1 LRTENLNTEKE
12 INQKYGDDVVVLEKK
27 GRTFYLVGTAHIS
40 KKSADLVKEVI
51 ENEQPDS
58 VAIELD
64 EQRYQALSKQKRWE
78 ELDLKQII
86 KEKQL
91 STLLINIVLSSYQ
104 KKLGEKLGVTP
115 GLEMLEAVN
124 VCKEHDYPIVL
135 ADRNVRTTLKR
146 SWHSMSFWQKMK
158 FIFSGFAGIFEK
170 QELTEEKLEEL
181 KNKDVMTELLEELG
195 KAMPVLKTVLIDERD
210 KYLAQKIEKAEGEK
224 VVAIVGAGHLAGIR
238 KSIEADKEHDLAEF
252 EVIPPPSKLTKWFG
266 WGIPAII
273 IASILYIG
281 YTQGLAEAGDNALIW
296 ILANGIPSAFGTILA
311 LAHPFTVIATFLA
324 APLTSLTPVI
334 GAGYVSAFVQAYFQP
349 PVVKEFKTVTD
360 DVNKVTKWWSNKLL
374 RILLVFIL
382 AGIGSALGTY
392 FGAYKII
399 SNLIQ

>member
-1 LRTENLNTEKE
+1 MKTENLMEQSNTDH
-12 INQKYGDDVVVLEKK
+12 KYTEDVLVLEKN

-40 KKSADLVKEVI
+40 KKSADLVREVI
-51 ENEQPDS
+51 EKEKPDA

-64 EQRYQALSKQKRWE
+64 EQRYQALSRQKRWE

-91 STLLINIVLSSYQ
+91 STLIINIVLSAYQ

-146 SWHSMSFWQKMK
+146 SWHSMSFWQKLK

-170 QELTEEKLEEL
+170 QDLTEAKLEEL

-210 KYLAQKIEKAEGEK
+210 KYLAQKIEQSEGTR
-224 VVAIVGAGHLAGIR
+224 VVAIVGAGHLSGIK
-238 KSIEADKEHDLAEF
+238 KSIQEDKEHDLSAYE
-252 EVIPPPSKLTKWFG
+252 EIPPPSKLTKWLG
-266 WGIPAII
+266 WGIPIII

-311 LAHPFTVIATFLA
+311 AAHPFTVIATFLA

-334 GAGYVSAFVQAYFQP
+334 GAGYVSAFVQAYYKP
-349 PVVKEFKTVTD
+349 PMVKEFQTVID
-360 DVNKVTKWWSNKLL
+360 DVNKLTNWWSNKLL

-382 AGIGSALGTY
+382 AGIGSALGSY

-399 SNLIQ
+399 SNLVH